1 MPLNQWCS
9 NSVFSGFTLFKI
21 TEDPQQLLFLWEIDV
36 YMCVCVFIYLIIR
49 S

>member
-36 YMCVCVFIYLIIR
+36 HMCVCVFIYLIIR